1 MSESKGVVVIGAGLA
16 GCEAAWQLGSRG
28 IPVVLYEM
36 RPTVMTPAHQTGQY
50 AELVCSNSLKST
62 DITNAHGLLKAELKL
77 AGSLILRSA
86 EEQSVP
92 AGSAL
97 AVDRLLFAGEVEE
110 RIKSCPHIRHMSEEI
125 ADITALQQD
134 FSHVIV
140 ATGPL
145 SSDSIS
151 DSLRR
156 LLKDE
161 GLFFYDAIAPVVYTE
176 SINMNTAFKASRYGK
191 GDADYINCPMNREE
205 YERLIV
211 GLLQAKK
218 MPFRDFEQAKHFEGC
233 LPLEVMAE
241 RGMETLSY
249 GPMKPVGLEDPRT
262 GERPCAVLQLRQED
276 INGELY
282 NLVGCQTRMR
292 WGEQKRLFREIP
304 GLENC
309 EFARMGSMHRN
320 TYVNAPLHLNS
331 NLELKQHKGVYL
343 AGQITGVEGYVESA
357 AMGMWVAMN
366 IQRELKG
373 DEPPHV
379 DSQTMLGA
387 LVNYLMTASPDN
399 FQPMNSNFGLLRH
412 TGEKRPQNKKERR
425 RLVAEQALSRW
436 QNLLNQMHW
445 QSN

>member
-1 MSESKGVVVIGAGLA
+1 MSNQKEVAVIGAGLA

-36 RPTVMTPAHQTGQY
+36 RPTVMTPAHQTGQF
-50 AELVCSNSLKST
+50 AELVCSNSLKSRE
-62 DITNAHGLLKAELKL
+62 ITNAHGLLKAELKL
-77 AGSLILRSA
+77 AGSIIVQSA
-86 EEQSVP
+86 EEQAVP

-97 AVDRLLFAGEVEE
+97 AVDRLLFASAVEE
-110 RIKSCPHIRHMSEEI
+110 RIKNCPHIRRQNEEVT
-125 ADITALQQD
+125 DITALQQD
-134 FSHVIV
+134 YSRVIL

-145 SSDSIS
+145 SSDTIS
-151 DSLRR
+151 QSLRR
-156 LLKDE
+156 ILNDE

-176 SINMNTAFKASRYGK
+176 SVNMKIAFKASRYGK

-205 YERLIV
+205 YERLII
-211 GLLQAKK
+211 GLRQAEK

-233 LPLEVMAE
+233 LPVEVMAE

-249 GPMKPVGLEDPRT
+249 GPMKPVGLRDPRT
-262 GERPCAVLQLRQED
+262 GEQPWAVLQLRQED
-276 INGELY
+276 RNGELV

-292 WGEQKRLFREIP
+292 WGEQKRLFQEVP

-320 TYVNAPLHLNS
+320 TYINAPLHLSS
-331 NLELKQHKGVYL
+331 NLELKNHKGIYL

-366 IQRELKG
+366 IQSEIKG
-373 DEPPHV
+373 DGVPEA
-379 DSQTMLGA
+379 DAQTMLGA

-399 FQPMNSNFGLLRH
+399 FQPMNSNFGLLRDS
-412 TGEKRPQNKKERR
+412 GEKRPRNKKERR
-425 RLVAEQALSRW
+425 RLVAEQALHRW
-436 QNLLNQMHW
+436 QNLLDRIHW
-445 QSN
+445 PVA